1 MRSWR
6 NPATAGTMVS
16 VDSIFTNR
24 KVRLRFV
31 ASGRIEVIIPIIG
44 FLAIAPFA
52 AIAGASW
59 KKKTSFLHSIH
70 H

>member
-1 MRSWR
+1 M
-6 NPATAGTMVS
+6 
-16 VDSIFTNR
+16 
-24 KVRLRFV
+24 RLRFV